1 MGNTIVSVL
10 FGVVLS
16 QRYQNFYQKTQLII
30 ARRFKDLNL
39 LALHYMP
46 DFDERKYW
54 AYGCN
59 CLILGDRPMSDLGF
73 GRPVDRL
80 DNVCKAY
87 KVRIVFNVSFLLFS

>member
-1 MGNTIVSVL
+1 MGLTIVSA
-10 FGVVLS
+10 
-16 QRYQNFYQKTQLII
+16 QRYQTFYQKTQLID
-30 ARRFKDLNL
+30 ARRYEDLKL

-87 KVRIVFNVSFLLFS
+87 KVKIVFKEFFLLFS